1 MDINSTVGRAFFT
14 GATTA
19 VVSSI
24 TGSYP
29 NTAAKRALKE
39 SLSLTGPREHLLG
52 AGTSR
57 SIPSLKRMHVEFRK
71 SDKTVKHISKK
82 ITIC

>member
-1 MDINSTVGRAFFT
+1 M
-14 GATTA
+14 TA

-29 NTAAKRALKE
+29 KPAAKRALKGGP
-39 SLSLTGPREHLLG
+39 SVTGLREHLLSAEIFHG
-52 AGTSR
+52 
-57 SIPSLKRMHVEFRK
+57 IPSLKRMHVEVRK